1 MRNGNRSEEKQC
13 LSCVC
18 VVLCVSLCLFFCQ
31 SFLRHMFLTLLLL
44 LSLSLIVS
52 LSRTR
57 SHRHI
62 HPKLMTP
69 VINQK
74 CKVLTKIIKKDAVSH
89 LRQKNENRI
98 LQIFVSGLCFLK
110 GQDLCLKLISFTSQ
124 KLTYRESDF

>member
-1 MRNGNRSEEKQC
+1 METEVKKNNVC
-13 LSCVC
+13 HVYVWFCVC
-18 VVLCVSLCLFFCQ
+18 PCVSSSVNLSFGICFLLSFYFC
-31 SFLRHMFLTLLLL
+31 
-44 LSLSLIVS
+44 LSLSLS
-52 LSRTR
+52 LFLSRTR

-124 KLTYRESDF
+124 KLTYHESDF